1 MKQQRQYP
9 KIMISRKAERSVKDG
24 HPWIYGEEILKT
36 EANSKTAVW
45 WMCLPETPLWGQVFT
60 IVSARLPFDYFTQ
73 RQ

>member
-36 EANSKTAVW
+36 EGELQNGGLVD
-45 WMCLPETPLWGQVFT
+45 VF
-60 IVSARLPFDYFTQ
+60 AGNAFYGDRFLQ
-73 RQ
+73 